1 MKPVI
6 YEPSQDLSIKITNID
21 ELGVFSMIQLCR
33 SSGFPKPTI
42 KWTSNIEYLSNDM
55 LYIQPGTF
63 SIDDNVNPYVFICTA
78 LNTEGD
84 DSRYIRIRVDI
95 DLTEKIGNLSHV
107 TLEILKE
114 YTDIIQR
121 NIQGVNHAYEQSSVI
136 REVVDRS
143 AISLASLVEKYN
155 ETNGDTSV
163 LEVILQTGD
172 AIIQIEL
179 QQPVEARETQ
189 VVI

>member
-1 MKPVI
+1 M
-6 YEPSQDLSIKITNID
+6 N
-21 ELGVFSMIQLCR
+21 QLCT

-42 KWTSNIEYLSNDM
+42 KWTSNTEYLSNDV

-63 SIDDNVNPYVFICTA
+63 SIDDDVNPYIFICTA
-78 LNTEGD
+78 LNTEGE

-107 TLEILKE
+107 TFEILKE

-121 NIQGVNHAYEQSSVI
+121 NIQGVSYTYEQSSVI

-143 AISLASLVEKYN
+143 AVSLASLVEKYN
-155 ETNGDTSV
+155 DTSTDTSV
-163 LEVILQTGD
+163 LEAILQTGD
-172 AIIQIEL
+172 AIIQTEL
-179 QQPVEARETQ
+179 QQPVVTQETQ
-189 VVI
+189 VVNYV

>member
-1 MKPVI
+1 
-6 YEPSQDLSIKITNID
+6 
-21 ELGVFSMIQLCR
+21 MIQLCR